1 MMSFPAR
8 SGLSP
13 GTSEGNAGS
22 SVPDL
27 SFLAFSILFFFFLLQ
42 YSLKSHLS
50 VLFTIAVKVG

>member
-22 SVPDL
+22 SVPEF
-27 SFLAFSILFFFFLLQ
+27 SFLAFS
-42 YSLKSHLS
+42 
-50 VLFTIAVKVG
+50 VLFYFPFLYIR

>member
-13 GTSEGNAGS
+13 GTYEGNAGS
-22 SVPDL
+22 SIPDF
-27 SFLAFSILFFFFLLQ
+27 SFPAFQFNFFFFK
-42 YSLKSHLS
+42 YSPLSHLS

>member
-22 SVPDL
+22 SVPDF
-27 SFLAFSILFFFFLLQ
+27 SFLAFS
-42 YSLKSHLS
+42 
-50 VLFTIAVKVG
+50 VLFYFPFLYIR